1 MRGEHTV
8 MALIEKWDLLT
19 LNEVTISVRLL
30 LALACGG
37 VLGFERTRK
46 RRPAGLRTY
55 MLVCVGAAVIMMTA
69 QFMHQIWGGD
79 LGRLPA
85 QVISGIGFLGAGTII
100 TTKYHR
106 ILGLTTAA
114 GLWASACLG
123 LAIGIGFYFGA
134 ILTTAV
140 LVLVVVFVDNFEK
153 VYIKKIHRLHV
164 FVLLRDVVC
173 LKEFIAQMGAKE
185 ITVNNV
191 EISSSSGLSGVGL
204 FCVLKF
210 SKRITQSE
218 TMKIVTEYQDVLF
231 AERTDD

>member
-1 MRGEHTV
+1 M

-30 LALACGG
+30 LALVCGG

-134 ILTTAV
+134 ILTTVV
-140 LVLVVVFVDNFEK
+140 LMLVVVIVDHFEK
-153 VYIKKIHRLHV
+153 IYIKKIHRLHV
-164 FVLLRDVVC
+164 FVLLRDVAC
-173 LKEFIAQMGAKE
+173 LKEFIAHLDAKE
-185 ITVNNV
+185 ITMHNV
-191 EISSSSGLSGVGL
+191 EISSSNGLAGVGL

-210 SKRITQSE
+210 PKKIMQSE
-218 TMKIVTEYQDVLF
+218 AMKLVTEYDDVLF
-231 AERTDD
+231 VERTDD

>member
-1 MRGEHTV
+1 MLE
-8 MALIEKWDLLT
+8 LIEKWDLLT
-19 LNEVTISVRLL
+19 LNELTILVRLL
-30 LALACGG
+30 LALLCGG

-46 RRPAGLRTY
+46 RRPAGLCTY

-69 QFMHQIWGGD
+69 QFMNQIWGGD

-134 ILTTAV
+134 VITTVV
-140 LVLVVVFVDNFEK
+140 LMLVVVSVDHFEK
-153 VYIKKIHRLHV
+153 IYIQKINRLHV

-173 LKEFIAQMGAKE
+173 LKEFIAHLDGKE
-185 ITVNNV
+185 IAVSNV

-210 SKRITQSE
+210 PKRITQVE
-218 TMKIVTEYQDVLF
+218 TMTIVTEYKDVLF
-231 AERTDD
+231 VERTDD

>member
-85 QVISGIGFLGAGTII
+85 QVISGIGFLGAGVII
-100 TTKYHR
+100 QTGTTVK
-106 ILGLTTAA
+106 GLTTAA
-114 GLWASACLG
+114 TLWMSMSIG
-123 LAIGIGFYFGA
+123 LACGSGNFTIA
-134 ILTTAV
+134 ILGTFLAIICLIAFIPLEKLANKRNPIIFISIPVNTSPVKEIIQIATKYSITIN
-140 LVLVVVFVDNFEK
+140 NFESFITTFDGQDAIRMVVRINK
-153 VYIKKIHRLHV
+153 VKKSDLNDFIDELQRKIDIYEIKV
-164 FVLLRDVVC
+164 
-173 LKEFIAQMGAKE
+173 A
-185 ITVNNV
+185 
-191 EISSSSGLSGVGL
+191 
-204 FCVLKF
+204 
-210 SKRITQSE
+210 
-218 TMKIVTEYQDVLF
+218 
-231 AERTDD
+231 